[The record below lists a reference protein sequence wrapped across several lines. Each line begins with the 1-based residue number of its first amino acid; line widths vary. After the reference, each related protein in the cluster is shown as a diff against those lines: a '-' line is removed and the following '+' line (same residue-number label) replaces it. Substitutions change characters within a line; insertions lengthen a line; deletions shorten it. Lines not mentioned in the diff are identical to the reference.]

1 MFVNF
6 YGPSWLFGADIA
18 IQLIGAIIALLI
30 SIYGYKLYKL
40 SSTKTDLYF
49 SLAFLLL
56 GFSFFIY
63 TFLVPAVYIYYN
75 YFSAIDPGIL
85 LKGSHI
91 LNFIFI
97 FLTLGAYTILNLVY
111 SKIKNPNAIFTVF
124 ILILALDYF
133 IYYSRSS
140 LGLSIISALLTLLIA
155 LNVFKSYIIKKNKNT
170 LFVVIAF
177 ALMTLANIFFGLGSY
192 LNISFLFGHIAQLL
206 GYSSL
211 LIMLLRI
218 NYGHRKKK

>member
-1 MFVNF
+1 MFLTF
-6 YGPSWLFGADIA
+6 QGPEWLFGIDVG

-30 SIYGYKLYKL
+30 SLYGYKLYKL

-49 SLAFLLL
+49 SLAFLLFGL
-56 GFSFFIY
+56 SFFIY
-63 TFLVPAVYIYYN
+63 VFLVPAVYIYYN
-75 YFSAIDPGIL
+75 YFSAVDPGLL
-85 LKGSHI
+85 LKGSHL

-97 FLTLGAYTILNLVY
+97 FLTLGAYAILNLVY
-111 SKIKNPNAIFTVF
+111 SKIKNPNAILTVF
-124 ILILALDYF
+124 ILIFALDYF
-133 IYYSRSS
+133 LYYSRSS
-140 LGLSIISALLTLLIA
+140 FGLSIISALLALLITI
-155 LNVFKSYIIKKNKNT
+155 NVFKNYAVKRNKNS

-177 ALMTLANIFFGLGSY
+177 ALMTLANVFFGLGSY
-192 LNISFLFGHIAQLL
+192 INISFLFGHITQLL